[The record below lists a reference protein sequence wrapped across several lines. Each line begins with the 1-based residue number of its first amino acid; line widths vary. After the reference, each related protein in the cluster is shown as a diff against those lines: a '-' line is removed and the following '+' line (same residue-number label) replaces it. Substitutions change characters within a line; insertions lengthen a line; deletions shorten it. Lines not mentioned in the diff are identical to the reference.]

1 MRAWS
6 KTPLNFSVKAQ
17 RHYDPHE
24 DQHMISDNSWRTHCG
39 VVNIMKSALLMGS
52 ISEQAWLPLNGP
64 IKHWWGSHP
73 KPAAEGLMAAG
84 QFGWL
89 QEVKASGPRP
99 GSIHYPAPAATHSQ
113 SQPPPE
119 QSFNGS
125 FLLRDSP
132 QRRPALDAW
141 LDHHT
146 DSPSLKVGSGDASS
160 RYGDTLDGREVNL
173 VYDQHLL
180 QNYLQGN
187 HIFPHIPFLKKNT

>member
-1 MRAWS
+1 
-6 KTPLNFSVKAQ
+6 
-17 RHYDPHE
+17 
-24 DQHMISDNSWRTHCG
+24 
-39 VVNIMKSALLMGS
+39 
-52 ISEQAWLPLNGP
+52 
-64 IKHWWGSHP
+64 
-73 KPAAEGLMAAG
+73 MAAG

-119 QSFNGS
+119 QPFNGS

-146 DSPSLKVGSGDASS
+146 DSPSLEVGWGDASS

-187 HIFPHIPFLKKNT
+187 HIFHHIPFLKKKLNIRLVFPVQIFSENDTKTDVQTLPVEDID